1 MYSPP
6 VDGIVIPALVI
17 VDQTTKSQ
25 ITPGVELPDENK
37 VELEYAVSE
46 MVQNDHTAA
55 QFGINGTFIQSF
67 NKDINSLR
75 NI

>member
-37 VELEYAVSE
+37 VELEYAVL
-46 MVQNDHTAA
+46 NHLLK
-55 QFGINGTFIQSF
+55 SF
-67 NKDINSLR
+67 EVNRLI
-75 NI
+75 